1 MEPLREYT
9 RYFRGNFGVF
19 QENVGDFQRNV
30 GDFRRNVGD
39 FRRNV
44 RDSRGNV
51 GESVWEE
58 VGKAK
63 EYRQWVK
70 RKLGKGVDSAP
81 YARTRAH
88 ISKSF
93 VLFTV
98 TAVTRRDKQ
107 QEKK

>member
-19 QENVGDFQRNV
+19 QENVGNFQRNV
-30 GDFRRNVGD
+30 GDFRR
-39 FRRNV
+39 
-44 RDSRGNV
+44 NV

>member
-19 QENVGDFQRNV
+19 QENVGNFQRNV